1 MPTQHATWGLWY
13 WPSFILAVV
22 ALFSVPEIVA
32 LITNTYNTLSWFA
45 WRAFG
50 FPRPGVGTIYTAAW
64 YFSFALYL
72 VIVTFLAI
80 HIWFF
85 RLR

>member
-1 MPTQHATWGLWY
+1 MNTQHVTWGLWY
-13 WPSFILAVV
+13 WPAFILTVV
-22 ALFSVPEIVA
+22 TGFSIPEIVA
-32 LITNTYNTLSWFA
+32 LITNTFNTLSWFA

-50 FPRPGVGTIYTAAW
+50 FPKVSGPALFTAAW
-64 YFSFALYL
+64 YFSFALYI
-72 VIVTFLAI
+72 VIVVFLGI